1 MTKKV
6 PKSMDFGTFLHFCRS
21 LESEEKVVHN
31 ATITAVKKG
40 RNRGFEKA
48 TFYNFLRERTASMK
62 SFKSVCVTGG
72 SDSAMRWSESTILFF
87 WRAFLYAH
95 RIFGLWHHG
104 KGEMMGGAL
113 ERIPQVG
120 VKQGLLPWQRRLSK
134 QYAWKSL
141 SCSAAVTEMPSA
153 FINFWISRLVN
164 LAIHLRISSAVIL
177 HPLL

>member
-1 MTKKV
+1 LVLKK
-6 PKSMDFGTFLHFCRS
+6 SLFATFL
-21 LESEEKVVHN
+21 ESVFVR
-31 ATITAVKKG
+31 TQ
-40 RNRGFEKA
+40 
-48 TFYNFLRERTASMK
+48 NF
-62 SFKSVCVTGG
+62 
-72 SDSAMRWSESTILFF
+72 
-87 WRAFLYAH
+87 
-95 RIFGLWHHG
+95 FGLWRHD

-134 QYAWKSL
+134 QYAQKSL

>member
-1 MTKKV
+1 M
-6 PKSMDFGTFLHFCRS
+6 
-21 LESEEKVVHN
+21 HN
-31 ATITAVKKG
+31 ATITAVKKV

-48 TFYNFLRERTASMK
+48 TFYNFLRERTATMK

-87 WRAFLYAH
+87 WRAFLYAR

-120 VKQGLLPWQRRLSK
+120 VKQGLLPWQLRLF
-134 QYAWKSL
+134 QTVCLEKSEL
-141 SCSAAVTEMPSA
+141 LRSGNRNAICFYKLLDLPLGEPRHTFTDKLCGDLTSFAVGSCADCCRWA
-153 FINFWISRLVN
+153 L
-164 LAIHLRISSAVIL
+164 
-177 HPLL
+177 

>member
-1 MTKKV
+1 M
-6 PKSMDFGTFLHFCRS
+6 
-21 LESEEKVVHN
+21 HN
-31 ATITAVKKG
+31 ACITAVKKV
-40 RNRGFEKA
+40 RKLGFEKV
-48 TFYNFLRERTASMK
+48 TFCNFFGERFVRTQN
-62 SFKSVCVTGG
+62 F
-72 SDSAMRWSESTILFF
+72 
-87 WRAFLYAH
+87 
-95 RIFGLWHHG
+95 FGLWHHG

-113 ERIPQVG
+113 ERIPQAG

-134 QYAWKSL
+134 QYAQKSL

>member
-1 MTKKV
+1 MGFKRPRVRISTLGPKKFRNLWI
-6 PKSMDFGTFLHFCRS
+6 SELFCAFCGT

-31 ATITAVKKG
+31 ATITAVKKV

-87 WRAFLYAH
+87 WRAFLYAR
-95 RIFGLWHHG
+95 RIFGLWYHG

-134 QYAWKSL
+134 QYA
-141 SCSAAVTEMPSA
+141 
-153 FINFWISRLVN
+153 
-164 LAIHLRISSAVIL
+164 
-177 HPLL
+177 

>member
-1 MTKKV
+1 M
-6 PKSMDFGTFLHFCRS
+6 
-21 LESEEKVVHN
+21 HN

-164 LAIHLRISSAVIL
+164 LAIHLRISSAVTL